1 MNECFQQLGK
11 RLFRNEILKSIVK
24 DGAMLAA
31 VPFSIRMFYRISD
44 NIASYWIIYR
54 SASIKQSQEI

>member
-1 MNECFQQLGK
+1 MGTMDDCFQQLGK

-31 VPFSIRMFYRISD
+31 VPFSIRMDMPSGPL
-44 NIASYWIIYR
+44 A
-54 SASIKQSQEI
+54 